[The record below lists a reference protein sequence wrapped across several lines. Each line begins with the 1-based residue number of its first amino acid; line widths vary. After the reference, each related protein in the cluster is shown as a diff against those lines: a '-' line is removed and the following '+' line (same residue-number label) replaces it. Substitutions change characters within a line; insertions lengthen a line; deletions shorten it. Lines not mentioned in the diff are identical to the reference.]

1 MKRQSDRWAILISWA
16 AGAGTPGGF
25 GDTMVWA
32 DRDGIA
38 DEGHRNDATA
48 QDIWAILREL
58 FTSERETNRRMQ
70 ETNRRMQETD
80 ELLKRQAIEPDR
92 RIRKLDELT
101 NGQWRRL
108 REALVRAI

>member
-1 MKRQSDRWAILISWA
+1 M
-16 AGAGTPGGF
+16 
-25 GDTMVWA
+25 A
-32 DRDGIA
+32 DA
-38 DEGHRNDATA
+38 GHRNDATP

-58 FTSERETNRRMQ
+58 STSERETD
-70 ETNRRMQETD
+70 RRMQETD
-80 ELLKRQAIEPDR
+80 ELLKRQAIETDR